1 MNNDLIEQKSWWKK
15 NWKWFVPLSGIS
27 IILIAILVSLGV
39 GEIGTNLVQAYSDTE
54 LFENALEK
62 VKSDKRVAELLG
74 EIEPIDKL
82 AILEGVVMYS
92 NENKT
97 VNLSIRIIGTKGKAK
112 MDISAD
118 LINNKWDYKKINIR
132 IKKPI
137 ENKQIIKIVTTE

>member
-27 IILIAILVSLGV
+27 IILIAILVSSGV

-97 VNLSIRIIGTKGKAK
+97 VNLSIRVIGTKGKAK